1 MSTTPTRFVRQRSN
15 ARYAGTCANSFVR
28 ARSRR
33 WRDES
38 SNCLFFVRHVIIVLI
53 FIKYVMDRDGTNR
66 VRVRTAPSIRLAFE
80 SRLAKKFDGYNCS
93 IAKENVESDRFR
105 WIERSRNRVRYCI
118 FSEMLLFLLPSS
130 CPFLPPSLGKTYRLF
145 PLLVFRVNPKK

>member
-1 MSTTPTRFVRQRSN
+1 MGGSVFMSTTPTRFVRQRSN

-66 VRVRTAPSIRLAFE
+66 VRVRTAPSIRVAFE
-80 SRLAKKFDGYNCS
+80 SRLAKKFDGRTTPCTIVPGDGGSKSAHLSRVS
-93 IAKENVESDRFR
+93 ITMTRRRRTCRRTSYHSSRRHLAKFTGF
-105 WIERSRNRVRYCI
+105 SRC
-118 FSEMLLFLLPSS
+118 
-130 CPFLPPSLGKTYRLF
+130 
-145 PLLVFRVNPKK
+145 

>member
-1 MSTTPTRFVRQRSN
+1 MGGSVFMSTTPTRFVRQRSN

-38 SNCLFFVRHVIIVLI
+38 SNCLFFVRHVIIGLI
-53 FIKYVMDRDGTNR
+53 FIKYVTERAACACEPR
-66 VRVRTAPSIRLAFE
+66 RRFAP
-80 SRLAKKFDGYNCS
+80 CQ
-93 IAKENVESDRFR
+93 NVLLKMF
-105 WIERSRNRVRYCI
+105 WHMVGIWLVL
-118 FSEMLLFLLPSS
+118 EMLLLLLPSS
-130 CPFLPPSLGKTYRLF
+130 CPFLPPPLGKTYRLF